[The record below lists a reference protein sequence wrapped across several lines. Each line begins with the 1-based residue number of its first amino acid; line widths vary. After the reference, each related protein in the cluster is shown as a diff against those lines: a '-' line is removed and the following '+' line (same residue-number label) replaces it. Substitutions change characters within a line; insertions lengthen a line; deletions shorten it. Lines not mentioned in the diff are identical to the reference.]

1 MLAPSAST
9 LWLLR
14 ALGLHALQVGVDGPV
29 DRRHHVPARPE
40 LPSGRGEHFS
50 GGRHLRMRH
59 TTRCAKPFA
68 SLMATVPFVF
78 PTVCFV
84 AVGIAVRSSTGGRRI
99 KMPPGPHTTLADQII
114 GSETSPRYC
123 TNVSAAED
131 RTAEIPPLQSEES
144 PAFCI
149 GCVERGVLMLV
160 LPYILFFVV
169 LLH

>member
-1 MLAPSAST
+1 VLAPSAST

-84 AVGIAVRSSTGGRRI
+84 AVGIAVRSSTGG
-99 KMPPGPHTTLADQII
+99 
-114 GSETSPRYC
+114 
-123 TNVSAAED
+123 SANQDAAWATYD
-131 RTAEIPPLQSEES
+131 ACRSDNRLGDFSS
-144 PAFCI
+144 
-149 GCVERGVLMLV
+149 VLYKCLSC
-160 LPYILFFVV
+160 
-169 LLH
+169 